1 MMLKDVW
8 IARILKDCAVR
19 NSNTAN
25 YFSRLIM
32 MKKAK
37 LELTT
42 IREIWTNVEATNT
55 STLLQLNDAEL
66 VRQLHQQVERKLALS
81 LEESQSLNA
90 YISSK
95 TPLIRDLAESRMAMV

>member
-1 MMLKDVW
+1 
-8 IARILKDCAVR
+8 
-19 NSNTAN
+19 
-25 YFSRLIM
+25 M
-32 MKKAK
+32 MKKSK

-66 VRQLHQQVERKLALS
+66 VIQLQQQVERRLVLS
-81 LEESQSLNA
+81 LEESQFLNA

-95 TPLIRDLAESRMAMV
+95 TPLIRDLAESRIAMLF

>member
-1 MMLKDVW
+1 MW
-8 IARILKDCAVR
+8 IEPNLIQ
-19 NSNTAN
+19 TW
-25 YFSRLIM
+25 LIM
-32 MKKAK
+32 MKKSK

-66 VRQLHQQVERKLALS
+66 VIQLQQQVERRLVLS
-81 LEESQSLNA
+81 LEESQFLNA

-95 TPLIRDLAESRMAMV
+95 TPLIRDLAESRIAMLF

>member
-1 MMLKDVW
+1 LW
-8 IARILKDCAVR
+8 IEPNLIQ
-19 NSNTAN
+19 TW
-25 YFSRLIM
+25 LIM
-32 MKKAK
+32 MKKSK

-66 VRQLHQQVERKLALS
+66 VIQLQQQVERRLVLS
-81 LEESQSLNA
+81 LEESQFLNA

-95 TPLIRDLAESRMAMV
+95 TPLIRDLAESRIAMLF

>member
-1 MMLKDVW
+1 M
-8 IARILKDCAVR
+8 AHYC
-19 NSNTAN
+19 
-25 YFSRLIM
+25 SRLKM
-32 MKKAK
+32 MNKAK

-66 VRQLHQQVERKLALS
+66 VRQLHQQVERKLFLS
-81 LEESQSLNA
+81 LEESQSLSA

-95 TPLIRDLAESRMAMV
+95 TTLIRDLAESRMVMV